1 MVMWIKR
8 YTWGSQGIREEQI
21 ALVFSE
27 LRKAVYEVKQ
37 VLTAQCE
44 MIAEFLFYKCV
55 ALIVSSLF
63 IKEHEGKVMVVL
75 IYVDMT

>member
-1 MVMWIKR
+1 
-8 YTWGSQGIREEQI
+8 
-21 ALVFSE
+21 
-27 LRKAVYEVKQ
+27 
-37 VLTAQCE
+37 